1 MPGLIGAKQMYIV
14 IAMALKLWS
23 LSDLDPSKSPLFFRY
38 LEDLQ
43 FMGNSSELELLQEGE
58 ISSFGTEFSRVEIE
72 ALVAERFPRKA
83 YCLVEDWLIFHVDES
98 QESLAKVRASGLEPM
113 FLYSHCVIFDG
124 HGRFPPGGWVRST
137 LCKSFDGDCLF
148 ETRNTVY
155 VLVGKG
161 REMTASL
168 KTIFGLC

>member
-1 MPGLIGAKQMYIV
+1 M
-14 IAMALKLWS
+14 S
-23 LSDLDPSKSPLFFRY
+23 
-38 LEDLQ
+38 
-43 FMGNSSELELLQEGE
+43 NSSEPGLLQDGQV
-58 ISSFGTEFSRVEIE
+58 SSAGTSLSPVEIE
-72 ALVAERFPRKA
+72 ALLAERFPRKA
-83 YCLVEDWLIFHVDES
+83 YCTVEDWIIFHVDEPA
-98 QESLAKVRASGLEPM
+98 ESLARVRATGLEPM
-113 FLYSHCVIFDG
+113 FMYAHCVIYDG

-137 LCKSFDGDCLF
+137 LCKSFDGVCLF